1 MAMSFADTVVSLVK
15 RGFSLEIIIMVG
27 RLEKKISVN
36 YSNVLK
42 GLVEVQYKYKQS
54 LNYTLTDVI
63 LHIPIDY
70 LITEIESILARP
82 QYIKSLLI
90 SDK

>member
-1 MAMSFADTVVSLVK
+1 MSFADTVVSLVK